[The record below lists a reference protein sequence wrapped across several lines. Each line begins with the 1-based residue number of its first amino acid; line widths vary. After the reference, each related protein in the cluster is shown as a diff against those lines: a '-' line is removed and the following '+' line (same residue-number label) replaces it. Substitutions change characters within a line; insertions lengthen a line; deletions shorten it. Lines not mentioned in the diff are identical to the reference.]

1 MRLGTPPRAV
11 PRIWDRL
18 GLIRTTRST
27 LEKLTTEH
35 NLAFAWVL
43 ITLTYVASW
52 ELKKAK
58 ALGPHHCVGQAGTIL
73 DIFQVALNWSTSLWI
88 AKS

>member
-11 PRIWDRL
+11 ARIWSGL
-18 GLIRTTRST
+18 GLISTTRFT
-27 LEKLTTEH
+27 LENLTTEH

-58 ALGPHHCVGQAGTIL
+58 ALGPHHCVGQASTIL
-73 DIFQVALNWSTSLWI
+73 DIFQAPLNWSTSLMDR
-88 AKS
+88 